1 MARFGLLTALALV
14 LGLLDRAIPLT
25 ALLGGAAPGI
35 KLGLA
40 NTVLLYA
47 VYLMDWQSAVFLMF
61 TKVLLSGFL
70 FGCSLRF
77 SRSENRAAQHKAEG
91 QEKRNEFLHRILHPF

>member
-1 MARFGLLTALALV
+1 MNTATRKVAQFGLLTALALV

-40 NTVLLYA
+40 IPC
-47 VYLMDWQSAVFLMF
+47 FF
-61 TKVLLSGFL
+61 T
-70 FGCSLRF
+70 RF
-77 SRSENRAAQHKAEG
+77 T
-91 QEKRNEFLHRILHPF
+91 